1 MTRTVTLVLLSLA
14 LLGLPGTALA
24 EDDPSLSADVDATV
38 SADPGEADQAPFGVT
53 PDLPET
59 PPSDGSDDED
69 RDDENH
75 TADEHRKDGEHRR
88 DGNASGEDPDENSP
102 DDSRDEDR
110 PSVPQEP
117 RPPESPE
124 RDAVFASSSD
134 NETEENETR
143 ENETED
149 DEEEPV
155 LDPMAPTHISTR
167 ARGPGPI
174 DDARVGATVYHNT
187 TKAGF
192 TIYEELI
199 LEPTTRVG
207 AVDEAAQDATEATPV
222 HDLLW
227 GWRFTHDDEGGV
239 ILDLE

>member
-1 MTRTVTLVLLSLA
+1 MTRTVILGLLSLA

-24 EDDPSLSADVDATV
+24 EDDPSLSADAGATV
-38 SADPGEADQAPFGVT
+38 NVDPGEADLAPFGVT
-53 PDLPET
+53 PEMPET

-69 RDDENH
+69 RDDENA

-88 DGNASGEDPDENSP
+88 DGNASGEDPDEDTS
-102 DDSRDEDR
+102 DDSRDGDEDR
-110 PSVPQEP
+110 PSVPEEP
-117 RPPESPE
+117 SPPEPPE
-124 RDAVFASSSD
+124 RDAIVSDSSD
-134 NETEENETR
+134 NETQ

-155 LDPMAPTHISTR
+155 LDPMAPTHFSTR

-187 TKAGF
+187 TKAGVSLH
-192 TIYEELI
+192 EALV
-199 LEPTTRVG
+199 LEPTTRVD
-207 AVDEAAQDATEATPV
+207 AVDEAARDATEATPV

-239 ILDLE
+239 ILDLG